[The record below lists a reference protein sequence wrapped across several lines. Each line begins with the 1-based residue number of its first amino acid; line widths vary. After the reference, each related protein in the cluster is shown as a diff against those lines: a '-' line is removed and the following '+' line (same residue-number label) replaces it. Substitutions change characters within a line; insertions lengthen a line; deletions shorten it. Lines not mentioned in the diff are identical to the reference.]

1 MATAPSPRGFGKDK
15 SARSGRRTGARQCLA
30 IAGSGRTAADR
41 STWVS
46 CRAGGRFGLRRG
58 LGNGEKAAPRAALA
72 SFPPGPKRRGAGGA
86 SPGPVARRRAPQGE
100 GGAASPSVEDRDG
113 AALDGAPRAP
123 APGRADAARSPRVD
137 RARDTRSGVG
147 CKSVE
152 RAAGI
157 TRQIREGKAR
167 RNGRTG
173 ANRRS
178 SPEGRMIGR
187 PESADSEPRPKD
199 GGATG
204 GRGAGSEGNRPEG
217 VGGVI
222 RRR

>member
-86 SPGPVARRRAPQGE
+86 SPGPVARRREPQGE
-100 GGAASPSVEDRDG
+100 GGAARSTQVDRAGVIPAAGGTGVDREGRRYGRSYDAGSLLPDRRQGRGKG
-113 AALDGAPRAP
+113 ASALLAGAC
-123 APGRADAARSPRVD
+123 GRARTGAKASVRAARRRGGALGQRSEACRVPPARPAARS
-137 RARDTRSGVG
+137 AS
-147 CKSVE
+147 
-152 RAAGI
+152 
-157 TRQIREGKAR
+157 
-167 RNGRTG
+167 
-173 ANRRS
+173 RRS
-178 SPEGRMIGR
+178 SQSGSISGTE
-187 PESADSEPRPKD
+187 ESRS
-199 GGATG
+199 
-204 GRGAGSEGNRPEG
+204 S
-217 VGGVI
+217 V
-222 RRR
+222 